1 MFKTVKFLQKSSQL
15 HYSTSRYSSAFNKV
29 VGSVEEALKDV
40 KDGQIL
46 LAGGFGLC
54 GIPENC
60 ISYIQNRNIRDLTV
74 ISNTCGT
81 SDFGLGLL
89 LQDHQIK
96 RMISSYCGTNK
107 LLQSQYL
114 AGELEIEFMP
124 QGTIAEKTRAAGAG
138 IPAFYTPT
146 GVGTVV
152 EFGGFPIK
160 FKRGTQ
166 EVEIVSEPRQ
176 RATFNGRDYLLEKAL
191 YGDIALIKAWKAD
204 TKGNLIFNK
213 TANNMNQDFVG
224 AAKTCIVEVE
234 EIVEAGELD
243 PNHIHVPGVF
253 VSKIFQGRNYE
264 KRIEKP
270 MYAIDAAAET
280 TERDAAALLREKIA
294 MRACKEI
301 TTGMYI
307 NLGVGLPTLIPN
319 FLPPGVEVELESEN
333 GVLGVGS
340 YPQRGFAD
348 PDLINAGKEPITTI
362 PGSAFFSS
370 SQSFG
375 IIRGRHLDMTVLGG
389 MQVSATGDLANWV
402 VPGKMVRGMG
412 GAMDLVGSGSKVM
425 VCMQHTAKGGE
436 HKLMKECSLPLTGKG
451 VVSLVVTEKATFEF
465 KNGEVILKDIE
476 PGHSLEEI
484 RQGTGFDFKVADNI
498 LV

>member
-1 MFKTVKFLQKSSQL
+1 MFKTVKLLQKASQI
-15 HYSTSRYSSAFNKV
+15 HYSSSRYSSAFNKV
-29 VGSVEEALKDV
+29 VGSAEEALKDV
-40 KDGQIL
+40 KDGQTL
-46 LAGGFGLC
+46 LSGGFGLC

-60 ISYIQNRNIRDLTV
+60 ISYIKKKGLKNLTV

-89 LQDHQIK
+89 LQDYQVK
-96 RMISSYCGTNK
+96 RMISSYLGHNK

-114 AGELEIEFMP
+114 GGDIEIEFMP
-124 QGTIAEKTRAAGAG
+124 QGTIAEKCRAAGAG

-160 FKRGTQ
+160 YKKGTL
-166 EVEIVSEPRQ
+166 EVEIASEPR
-176 RATFNGRDYLLEKAL
+176 RRETFNGRDYLLERSL
-191 YGDIALIKAWKAD
+191 YGDFALIKAWKAD
-204 TKGNLIFNK
+204 TKGNLVFNK

-253 VSKIFQGRNYE
+253 VDKVFKGTNYE

-270 MYAIDAAAET
+270 MFSLEGAQDAV
-280 TERDAAALLREKIA
+280 RDEAQLLRDRIA
-294 MRACKEI
+294 KRACKEI

-307 NLGVGLPTLIPN
+307 NLGVGLPTLIPA

-333 GVLGVGS
+333 GVLGVGD
-340 YPQRGFAD
+340 YPKVGRAD

-389 MQVSATGDLANWV
+389 MQVSETGDLANWV

-425 VCMQHTAKGGE
+425 VVMQHNAKGNE
-436 HKLMKECSLPLTGKG
+436 HKLLKNCTLPLTGKG

-465 KNGEVILKDIE
+465 KDGKVILKDIE

-484 RQGTGFDFKVADNI
+484 RQATGFEFSLADNI
-498 LV
+498 LA